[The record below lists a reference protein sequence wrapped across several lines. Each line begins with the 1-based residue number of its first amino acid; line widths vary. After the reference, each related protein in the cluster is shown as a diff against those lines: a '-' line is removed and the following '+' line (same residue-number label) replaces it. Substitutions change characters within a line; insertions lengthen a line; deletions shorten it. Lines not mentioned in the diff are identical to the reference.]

1 MESQTNALTISE
13 HPSEKKPRRKY
24 IVVDI
29 DDFIKYIRVAVKYYL
44 LQNDLDDIRAGREAD
59 GRPPLPEYIVVEST
73 DPWASE
79 VIEVLKRHGAWD
91 ENEIRSNP

>member
-1 MESQTNALTISE
+1 MSE
-13 HPSEKKPRRKY
+13 ARRKY

-29 DDFIKYIRVAVKYYL
+29 ADFIKYIRVPIKYAL

-59 GRPPLPEYIVVEST
+59 GRPPLPEYIVVEA
-73 DPWASE
+73 DKPWAEE
-79 VIEVLKRHGAWD
+79 VIEVLKRYGAWD